1 MIMKKLIYLFLVWGC
16 TLSVTAQD
24 MKKVFIAMPDSLT
37 PLLTKVNKEDCI
49 DFLASNMKAEIKNR
63 FDKSSEMKVL
73 TEDYLQMQM
82 TENSTLEMKLFPVND
97 SVKIVCMVKTV
108 CSSACDSEIRF
119 YDTSWKKEFPKSD
132 YLQLPAPQT
141 FYLPTDTV
149 SSEVELIKR
158 KADMHVMKAVLSK
171 DDSSLSFIYTTPE
184 YLNQE
189 DREKLSPYLRKEA
202 VVYRWEDGKFLP

>member
-16 TLSVTAQD
+16 TLSVAAQD

-73 TEDYLQMQM
+73 TKDYLQMQM

-119 YDTSWKKEFPKSD
+119 YDISWKKEFPKSD

-171 DDSSLSFIYTTPE
+171 DDSSLSFIYTTPD

-202 VVYRWEDGKFLP
+202 VVYRWKDGKFLP

>member
-16 TLSVTAQD
+16 TLSVAAQD

-63 FDKSSEMKVL
+63 FDQSSEMKVL

>member
-16 TLSVTAQD
+16 TLSVAAQD

-97 SVKIVCMVKTV
+97 SIKIVCMVKTV

-171 DDSSLSFIYTTPE
+171 DDSSLSFIYTTPD

-202 VVYRWEDGKFLP
+202 VVYRWKDGKFLP

>member
-1 MIMKKLIYLFLVWGC
+1 MKKLIYLFLVWGC
-16 TLSVTAQD
+16 TLSVAAQD

-171 DDSSLSFIYTTPE
+171 DDSSLSFIYTTPD

-202 VVYRWEDGKFLP
+202 VVYRWKDGKFLP